1 MRNPV
6 DALLAIRRLII
17 LFVIALLISGITA
30 FWLEAELKFILE
42 HFSFGNFINSWLG
55 RVHYALKQTG
65 QNHKFLIYGYD
76 WLAFGHIIIALFF
89 IEVYK
94 KPVENKW
101 VLKYGMIAC
110 LLILPTAF
118 IAGYFRGIPII
129 WQLIDCSFGVFGFIL
144 LYRIYHQIE
153 SFRKSIDFTPQNTYN
168 YG

>member
-1 MRNPV
+1 MKNPV
-6 DALLAIRRLII
+6 DTLFAIRRLIV
-17 LFVIALLISGITA
+17 LFIIALLISGITA
-30 FWLEAELKFILE
+30 FWLEAELRFILE
-42 HFSFGNFINSWLG
+42 YFNFGNFINSWLR
-55 RVHYALKQTG
+55 RVHAALEQTG

-89 IEVYK
+89 VEVYK
-94 KPVENKW
+94 RPVENRW

-110 LLILPTAF
+110 FLILPTAF
-118 IAGYFRGIPII
+118 IAGYFRGIPIV

-144 LYRIYHQIE
+144 LYRIYRQIE